1 MDLKSISEKILK
13 ILRIRAS
20 IGGLEISDSSLRY
33 AIFLDDR
40 WLTTSLRLPPG
51 LMENNQIKDKEQ
63 FSAAL
68 KDFGAQIKDLT
79 KIRSKINVM
88 VSLSSINIYSQV
100 FNLPVL
106 SKEEEMEKA
115 IQLNIQM
122 ISPGESS
129 QNYSSWQILN
139 KKTSGMRFEI
149 LSVFIN
155 KQVVNE
161 IISALKK
168 AEFFPL
174 AIESRS
180 LSIARLIRQAASGI
194 NLGKVYLAML
204 IDSSGIDLITLENGY
219 PYFEYFNSWRQLQGE
234 ERQIT
239 FENFQASIVRN
250 FEQVLNFY
258 STHFNKN
265 IDGVILAT
273 TGLKEEVKDIIQK
286 NFPFQPKELVL
297 PGGENIDSNWYIVLG
312 CALRGMSSLA
322 KKENEINLLGLD
334 IQEEFQKQ
342 QLINFLNFWRVL
354 LPATLAVLLVA
365 VIGAKIFAGQ
375 IGASLVEQQ
384 NSLHISPAQLQ
395 NMNALT
401 AQVNQFNQSVSLIKN
416 IQKTTVLK
424 SPLLQKLNTLAQKDN
439 ITLTSLVYQ
448 GAGVPVNLGGGAG
461 QQEQIIAFKQD
472 LQNDPA
478 FSSVNLP
485 LSSIQISSHG
495 FVFSLTFIF
504 NGSTID

>member
-1 MDLKSISEKILK
+1 MDLKSIFEKILK
-13 ILRIRAS
+13 ILRIRAP

-33 AIFLDDR
+33 AIFSDNR
-40 WLTTSLRLPPG
+40 WLTASLRLPPG
-51 LMENNQIKDKEQ
+51 LLENNQIKDKEQ
-63 FSAAL
+63 FAAAL
-68 KDFGAQIKDLT
+68 RSFAVQIKDLT
-79 KIRSKINVM
+79 KNRSKISVM

-115 IQLNIQM
+115 IQLNVQM

-161 IISALKK
+161 MISELKE
-168 AEFFPL
+168 AGFFPL
-174 AIESRS
+174 AVESRS
-180 LSIARLIRQAASGI
+180 LSIARLVRQAASGI
-194 NLGKVYLAML
+194 DLGKVYLSML

-239 FENFQASIVRN
+239 FENFQSSIVRN

-265 IDGVILAT
+265 IDGVILAA
-273 TGLKEEVKDIIQK
+273 TGLKDEVKEIVGK
-286 NFPFQPKELVL
+286 NFPFQPKELAL

-312 CALRGMSSLA
+312 CALRGVSSLA

-354 LPATLAVLLVA
+354 LPATLAILLIA
-365 VIGAKIFAGQ
+365 VIGAEIFAGQ
-375 IGASLVEQQ
+375 VGASLVDRQ

-395 NMNALT
+395 DMTTLT
-401 AQVNQFNQSVSLIKN
+401 AQVDQFNKSVSLIKN

-424 SPLLQKLNTLAQKDN
+424 SPLLQKLNALAQKDN
-439 ITLTSLVYQ
+439 INLTSLIYQ
-448 GAGVPVNLGGGAG
+448 GEGVPVNLGGGAG
-461 QQEQIIAFKQD
+461 QQDQILAFKQD

-478 FSSVNLP
+478 FLSVNLP

-495 FVFSLTFIF
+495 FVFSLSFIF
-504 NGSTID
+504 KGSTIN